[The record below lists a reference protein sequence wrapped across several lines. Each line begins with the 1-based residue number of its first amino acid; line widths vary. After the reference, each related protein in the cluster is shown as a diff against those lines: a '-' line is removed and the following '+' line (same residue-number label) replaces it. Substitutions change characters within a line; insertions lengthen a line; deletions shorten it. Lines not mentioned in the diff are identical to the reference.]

1 MGSALKIV
9 LENRANL
16 SPPRPSNPSTPSRA
30 GRFPG
35 GVASQALLPPPA
47 RGSIRNRGLFGS
59 RYSRIAFVELFPY
72 FLRTVRGKR
81 QGRTLMRSTINAIAN
96 VTTIAFANAIV
107 RTVVAGVDAL
117 RGPAPL
123 AMRLYAA
130 LPGDKWPMPGKQ
142 KPEHESHQGTG
153 HLSCSDQRSHCR
165 RDESRCRRPRRSG
178 CLGS

>member
-1 MGSALKIV
+1 
-9 LENRANL
+9 
-16 SPPRPSNPSTPSRA
+16 
-30 GRFPG
+30 
-35 GVASQALLPPPA
+35 
-47 RGSIRNRGLFGS
+47 
-59 RYSRIAFVELFPY
+59 
-72 FLRTVRGKR
+72 
-81 QGRTLMRSTINAIAN
+81 MRSTINVIAN
-96 VTTIAFANAIV
+96 VTTIAFASAIV

-130 LPGDKWPMPGKQ
+130 LPGGKWPMPGKQ
-142 KPEHESHQGTG
+142 KPEHQSHAGTSQNGTG

>member
-1 MGSALKIV
+1 
-9 LENRANL
+9 
-16 SPPRPSNPSTPSRA
+16 
-30 GRFPG
+30 
-35 GVASQALLPPPA
+35 
-47 RGSIRNRGLFGS
+47 
-59 RYSRIAFVELFPY
+59 
-72 FLRTVRGKR
+72 
-81 QGRTLMRSTINAIAN
+81 MRSTINAIAN
-96 VTTIAFANAIV
+96 VTTIAFANVIV

-130 LPGDKWPMPGKQ
+130 LPGEKWLRSGKQ
-142 KPEHESHQGTG
+142 KPEQSHAGISHVGTG